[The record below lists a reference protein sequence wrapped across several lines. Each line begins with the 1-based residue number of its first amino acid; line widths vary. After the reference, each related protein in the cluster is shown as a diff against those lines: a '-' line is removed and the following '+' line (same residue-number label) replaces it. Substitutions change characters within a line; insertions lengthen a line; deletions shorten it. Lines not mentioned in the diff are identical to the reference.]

1 MPIPTNTTPALA
13 IDILALPYNFT
24 NDVTGLSAPY
34 TLWWKRIAQ
43 ADDVLLGCVAY
54 AQSGALYRPQITFWS
69 GPDANTLTQI
79 DATDFTVGHDTP
91 CQFPV
96 AVGTSYWIKVE
107 DDGFGSA
114 PGILIFDIQPSP
126 STDPIPAGSLFIND
140 DTESLDIDGNFNGI
154 WAIILDQSTGEVIA
168 CARTTVGEEGA
179 ILTDGTMMLQNDD
192 AISETAKLY
201 LYDSDFNQ
209 ITTIALSAGTIQVE
223 LAANGLLFYRCERV
237 SPSNDS
243 VIKTYNNIGVVQDTY
258 TVTGYKPICIA
269 VKKDDSIVYM
279 NDGTLA
285 EDVQAFD
292 VNTLSFSPI
301 ITGESGKVLGKQALA
316 VLADD
321 SIVAAWSD
329 GASTIVVKIYDDA
342 GIELHS
348 YAFVP
353 PANLSDGPRVAV
365 TDDDET
371 FYWIWASGVVS
382 GERKSKFSKIRVSD
396 GTVLTT
402 FTVNVFESG
411 QGPSESGNVDP
422 AQRFGN
428 SKSCPFLIL
437 PVATTPPVANY
448 SGIYTL
454 TTDRL
459 NDELFSG
466 DNSTVEVKI
475 PDPTAILYPAGD

>member
-13 IDILALPYNFT
+13 IDILALPYTFT

-43 ADDVLLGCVAY
+43 ADDILLGCVAY

-79 DATDFTVGHDTP
+79 DSSNFTIGHDTP

-96 AVGTSYWIKVE
+96 SVGTSYWIKVE
-107 DDGFGSA
+107 DDGFGSS
-114 PGILIFDIQPSP
+114 PGILVFDIQPTP
-126 STDPIPAGSLFIND
+126 STDPIPSGSLFIND
-140 DTESLDIDGNFNGI
+140 DTESLDIDGAFAGI
-154 WAIILDQSTGEVIA
+154 WAVILDQATGEVIA

-179 ILTDGTMMLQNDD
+179 ILSDGTMMLQNDD
-192 AISETAKLY
+192 ATSEASTLY
-201 LYDSDFNQ
+201 LYDSDFNL
-209 ITTIALSAGTIQVE
+209 ITTIPLSVGSIQVE
-223 LAANGLLFYRCERV
+223 LAANGLTFYRCERV

-243 VIKTYNNIGVVQDTY
+243 VIKTYDNIGTVIDTY
-258 TVTGYKPICIA
+258 TITGYKPQTIA

-285 EDVQAFD
+285 EDIQAFD
-292 VNTLSFSPI
+292 VALLSFSSFAP
-301 ITGESGKVLGKQALA
+301 GETGKVLGKQSLA

-321 SIVAAWSD
+321 NVVAAWSD

-342 GIELHS
+342 GVELHS
-348 YAFVP
+348 YAFTP

-365 TDDDET
+365 TDDDAT

-382 GERKSKFSKIRVSD
+382 GSRKSKFSKIQVSD

-411 QGPSESGNVDP
+411 SGPSESGNVDP
-422 AQRFGN
+422 TQRFGN

-437 PVATTPPVANY
+437 PVATVPPVANY

-454 TTDRL
+454 TTDRRD
-459 NDELFSG
+459 DELFSG
-466 DNSTVEVKI
+466 DASTVEVKI
-475 PDPTAILYPAGD
+475 PNPTAILYPAGD